1 MRKSLFFIISVLC
14 IGLMTSCDESI
25 TPLEKVV
32 PSSVKST
39 SISTISVK
47 QTLVNGFW
55 QYSEINMLAGT
66 KNKMLFS
73 RQNNIG
79 LSNTIS
85 KIQINF
91 KPDGTITSLQQGLV
105 VQKGKW
111 KLLNND
117 KQLELAIESQPAELY
132 DIITFN
138 KDVIEYH
145 AVLKQSNTDEATWSM
160 NLAFLGVSS
169 ASVTEIVTVYKLSPI

>member
-1 MRKSLFFIISVLC
+1 MRKPLFFIISILC

-39 SISTISVK
+39 SVSTSVK

-66 KNKMLFS
+66 KNKLLFS

-91 KPDGTITSLQQGLV
+91 KSDGTITSIQQGLV

-117 KQLELAIESQPAELY
+117 KQLELTIENHPVELY
-132 DIITFN
+132 DIVTFN

-145 AVLKQSNTDEATWSM
+145 AVLKQNSTDEATWSM
-160 NLAFLGVSS
+160 NLAFLGVSP
-169 ASVTEIVTVYKLSPI
+169 ASVTEIVTIYKLSPI

>member
-1 MRKSLFFIISVLC
+1 MRKPLFFIISILC

-32 PSSVKST
+32 PSSVKNT
-39 SISTISVK
+39 SISSSVK

-105 VQKGKW
+105 MQKGKW

-117 KQLELAIESQPAELY
+117 KQLELAIENQPAELY
-132 DIITFN
+132 DIVTFN

-145 AVLKQSNTDEATWSM
+145 AVLKQSNTDDATWSM
-160 NLAFLGVSS
+160 NLAFLGVS
-169 ASVTEIVTVYKLSPI
+169 ATSVTEIVTVYKLSPI

>member
-1 MRKSLFFIISVLC
+1 MRKPLFFIISILC
-14 IGLMTSCDESI
+14 IGLLTSCDESI
-25 TPLEKVV
+25 TPLAKVV

-39 SISTISVK
+39 SISTSVK

-55 QYSEINMLAGT
+55 QYSEINMLAGS
-66 KNKMLFS
+66 KSKMIFS

-111 KLLNND
+111 KLLNNE
-117 KQLELAIESQPAELY
+117 KQLELAIENNPVELY
-132 DIITFN
+132 DIVTFN

-145 AVLKQSNTDEATWSM
+145 AVLKQNSTDEATWSM
-160 NLAFLGVSS
+160 NLAFLGVSP
-169 ASVTEIVTVYKLSPI
+169 ASVTEIVTSYKLSPI

>member
-1 MRKSLFFIISVLC
+1 MRKPLFFIISILC

-32 PSSVKST
+32 PSSVKNT
-39 SISTISVK
+39 SISSSVK

-73 RQNNIG
+73 RQQSIG

-117 KQLELAIESQPAELY
+117 KQLELAIENHPVELY
-132 DIITFN
+132 DMVNFN

-145 AVLKQSNTDEATWSM
+145 AVLKQNSTDEATWSM
-160 NLAFLGVSS
+160 NLAFLGVSP
-169 ASVTEIVTVYKLSPI
+169 ASVTEIVTTYKLSPI

>member
-1 MRKSLFFIISVLC
+1 MRKPLFFIISILC

-39 SISTISVK
+39 SVSTSVK

-66 KNKMLFS
+66 KNKLLFS
-73 RQNNIG
+73 RQNNVG

-91 KPDGTITSLQQGLV
+91 KSDGTITSIQQGLV

-117 KQLELAIESQPAELY
+117 KQLEFTIENHPVELF

-145 AVLKQSNTDEATWSM
+145 AVLKQNSTDEATWSM
-160 NLAFLGVSS
+160 NLAFLGVPP
-169 ASVTEIVTVYKLSPI
+169 ASVTEIITSYKLSPI